1 MKVML
6 SASKYIG
13 GHSDMTGG
21 ALVTKDPGLAQRRWE
36 MMSSWGFI
44 DYEGFR
50 LKASGFPFWVRCG
63 HGSSRRA
70 MRARDRSLGHTPK
83 AVFGTETRAPWS
95 SPGKARFFGQ
105 SCRRHSQPLRG

>member
-1 MKVML
+1 MERKVKVML

-50 LKASGFPFWVRCG
+50 LKASGFPFWNRDTCTMEFARE
-63 HGSSRRA
+63 GS
-70 MRARDRSLGHTPK
+70 LLWPK
-83 AVFGTETRAPWS
+83 LSAA
-95 SPGKARFFGQ
+95 
-105 SCRRHSQPLRG
+105 